1 MNSYAE
7 VLGDSCDGDKKNY
20 TEVIV
25 EEGKNISKLLND
37 LIGLIKLED
46 NSVDLNSEKFDILE
60 LIKINLRKYR
70 LDLDEK
76 KVGVI
81 LDSKGMEEVWVTG
94 DKFRLSQVVNNFL
107 SNAVSYVENGGKIR
121 VNIYKKQERVLVE
134 VINSGPK
141 ISGNHIDYIWEPF
154 YKVDESR
161 NRKYGGTGLGLAIS
175 KGILEKHGSEHG
187 VVNLEDGVKF
197 WFEVKI
203 RGEQQST

>member
-1 MNSYAE
+1 M
-7 VLGDSCDGDKKNY
+7 
-20 TEVIV
+20 
-25 EEGKNISKLLND
+25 
-37 LIGLIKLED
+37 
-46 NSVDLNSEKFDILE
+46 DLNSEKFDILE

-107 SNAVSYVENGGKIR
+107 SNAVSYVENGGEIR
-121 VNIYKKQERVLVE
+121 VNIYKKHDRVLVE

-141 ISGNHIDYIWEPF
+141 ISGDYIDYIWEPF

-197 WFEVKI
+197 WFEVRI
-203 RGEQQST
+203 RGNQQ